1 MFSKRFLTVFLSL
14 FLIFIISEASWAQR
28 PLRGRIIY
36 KISYPGSNVDL
47 AELQELPDKA
57 TVLTK
62 KNLVRTE
69 LSGEKAGLFQ
79 IKVSDGNIKEVS
91 TMLEVLREKY
101 VIKRNFQEIQNA
113 LQNMPQPEIEFTN
126 ETKEILGYE
135 CRKAIARVTDLFG
148 VEHESVIYYTTEIPG
163 NAFNFDI
170 PYFEIPGLML
180 EYEIRVGQLN
190 IRYEAEAIRKRMFVG
205 GRNFYVTR
213 DYQATTYEELRER
226 LQGNF

>member
-1 MFSKRFLTVFLSL
+1 MFSKRYLTAFFSL
-14 FLIFIISEASWAQR
+14 FLILIVNETALAQR
-28 PLRGRIIY
+28 PLKGRIVY

-57 TVLTK
+57 VILTK

-69 LSGEKAGLFQ
+69 LSGQRAGLFQ
-79 IKVSDGNIKEVS
+79 IKISDGNLKEIS

-101 VIKRNFQEIQNA
+101 VIKRNFQEIQNT
-113 LQNMPQPEIEFTN
+113 LQNMPKPEIEFTN
-126 ETKEILGYE
+126 ETKDILGYK
-135 CRKAIARVTDLFG
+135 CRKAIARVTDLMG
-148 VEHESVIYYTTEIPG
+148 VEHQSVIYYTTEIPG

-170 PYFEIPGLML
+170 PYFEVPGLML

-190 IRYEAEAIRKRMFVG
+190 IRYEAESVKKRLFVG

-213 DYQATTYEELRER
+213 DYQVTTYEELRDR